1 MRSALVGVLGHVD
14 HGKTAL
20 VRALT
25 GTDTDRLPE
34 EKARGI
40 SIALG
45 FARLLQDGAEIDL
58 VDVPGHERF
67 LRTMVAGATA
77 IEAALLCVDAAE
89 GVRAQTVEHAEV
101 AGLLGIRRGVVAVT
115 RCDRVQEVVAAEEGA
130 RALLAR
136 LGLGDWPVVA
146 TSAQTGQGI
155 TALAAELAR
164 LAQADRP
171 QADRAVAQGAWLPVD
186 RAFSRPGA
194 GTVVTGALRRAPL
207 AVGEEVEIWPGGA
220 RARLRGV
227 QMHGAAVEQAAPGR
241 RVALALRGVTV
252 EAVPPGSALA
262 APGLLRDSL
271 RLDARVVLLASAP
284 ALPRGAV
291 LRLLAGTAE
300 VGARL
305 HLLDRSLLAPGEA
318 AVAQLRLDAP
328 LAMPARERFVLRL
341 PSPAR
346 TLGGGLVLDPAPPR
360 RSTRDAALLAA
371 MAAVGPGEA
380 AALRLEAAG
389 PRGAREEALAR
400 VAGVLPGAPL
410 PDAVRLAGGLLLHR
424 DACAALEAAA
434 VAAVEAAQLRNPAAP
449 GPGLADLRAALPP
462 GAPVEGVLARLV
474 AARIL
479 DLQAGRFTRRGLDPL
494 ALLPAAARNLL
505 DAVETRFREGGLA
518 PPDPAAVVA
527 GQRQRAQAV
536 ALLIRSGRLVRAP
549 DAVQKRE
556 VLFHPAALA
565 QARMVLRR
573 EYAGQA
579 AGFLVGDC
587 GRLLGISR
595 KFAVPLLER
604 LDAEGVTRRE
614 GDHRHI
620 AGEPDAATG
629 G

>member
-1 MRSALVGVLGHVD
+1 MTSALVGVLGHVD

-25 GTDTDRLPE
+25 GTETDRLPE

-45 FARLLQDGAEIDL
+45 FARLLRDDGEIDL

-101 AGLLGIRRGVVAVT
+101 AALLGLSRGVVAIT
-115 RCDRVQEVVAAEEGA
+115 RCDRVSDHAAAAVQA

-136 LGLGDWPVVA
+136 LGLGDWPVLA
-146 TSAQTGQGI
+146 TSALTGEGLPELAA
-155 TALAAELAR
+155 ALAALAR
-164 LAQADRP
+164 AEVPGLA
-171 QADRAVAQGAWLPVD
+171 GAWLPVD

-194 GTVVTGALRRAPL
+194 GTVVTGALRRASL
-207 AVGEEVEIWPGGA
+207 AVGDEVEIWPGGA

-227 QMHGAAVEQAAPGR
+227 QIHGAAVDRAPPGR

-252 EAVPPGSALA
+252 EQVPPGSALA
-262 APGLLRDSL
+262 TPGLLHDSH
-271 RLDARVVLLASAP
+271 RLDARVMLLASAP
-284 ALPRGAV
+284 AALPRGTP

-305 HLLDRSLLAPGEA
+305 HLLDRAVLAPGDA

-341 PSPAR
+341 ASPAR
-346 TLGGGLVLDPAPPR
+346 TVGGGLVLDPAAPR
-360 RSTRDAALLAA
+360 RSARDAALLDA
-371 MAAVGPGEA
+371 MAAATPDQA
-380 AALRLEAAG
+380 AALRLRAAG
-389 PRGAREEALAR
+389 GRGATAEALAR
-400 VAGVLPGAPL
+400 VAGLPPGSP
-410 PDAVRLAGGLLLHR
+410 PPPEAVRLAGGLLLHR
-424 DACAALEAAA
+424 ESCAALEGAAL
-434 VAAVEAAQLRNPAAP
+434 AAVEAAQLRDPAAP
-449 GPGLADLRAALPP
+449 GPGLAELRGALPP
-462 GAPVEGVLARLV
+462 GAPVEALLARLV
-474 AARIL
+474 AARAL
-479 DLQAGRFTRRGLDPL
+479 DLAAGRFTRHGLDPL
-494 ALLPAAARNLL
+494 AALPPAARGLL
-505 DAVETRFREGGLA
+505 DATEASFRSGGLA
-518 PPDPAAVVA
+518 PPDAASVVA
-527 GQRQRAQAV
+527 GQRARAQAV
-536 ALLIRSGRLVRAP
+536 ALLIRTGRLVRAP

-556 VLFHPAALA
+556 VLFHQTALDAARSALR
-565 QARMVLRR
+565 QAFS
-573 EYAGQA
+573 GSA

-614 GDHRHI
+614 GDRRHI
-620 AGEPDAATG
+620 AREPNAAAG